1 MGTAPQFR
9 DPDFIDMLAV
19 QIKQLRGRELQGFMS
34 QQAFHMCM
42 AQYID
47 MWQEPTTELVGDMHT
62 TALNVSYKLAE
73 VLFVQYPALRDAIK
87 LITEKTLSIMVDETS
102 DTLNRTLAREKDP
115 FTLNAFLPQWVNK
128 IRFDRFNKAVD
139 KVFDGIASTNISTV
153 KEEAYTGRS
162 VDRSLVTRHVNRT
175 TEGGSCFIA
184 SLSLSLCVCV

>member
-139 KVFDGIASTNISTV
+139 KVFDGIASTNIISV

-162 VDRSLVTRHVNRT
+162 TGLIDH
-175 TEGGSCFIA
+175 
-184 SLSLSLCVCV
+184 